1 MGIISEDNTKEKAVY
16 NGGDKET
23 DAGKVINGRKADAFT
38 ALKERQYEKIVN
50 KFHITEFAM
59 NVFIAMAVIALIM
72 VIIIGMMNN

>member
-1 MGIISEDNTKEKAVY
+1 MAEKQMHL
-16 NGGDKET
+16 
-23 DAGKVINGRKADAFT
+23 RP
-38 ALKERQYEKIVN
+38 LKERQYEKIVN